1 MNKQQL
7 LALGLTEEQADKVLT
22 GFEGYVPSTRFN
34 EVNEAKKHAEALLVE
49 RDKQLEELKKGAGDN
64 EKLQKQ
70 IEKLEAENKTAK
82 ENFEKSL
89 NELKINNAVDLAL
102 TAKGAKNL
110 KATRALLD
118 FEKIKIKGDGFEG
131 IDEQIDS
138 LIADEGTKFL
148 FEQVNANV
156 PKGMTPP
163 SGTNQPPKKAYK
175 DMNYSERVAY
185 LAAGGR
191 PE

>member
-82 ENFEKSL
+82 ENFEKGL

-148 FEQVNANV
+148 FEQVNVNV

-185 LAAGGR
+185 LAAGGQ